1 MGSQGEG
8 SPWPDG
14 LLDIPIQD
22 DIELDTHNT
31 GGEHTTK
38 EYGSW
43 QQFNLHLEEAGL
55 ALPSGIEDPVDYYM
69 LLGPGRFH
77 RAYVPWTS
85 EMLAGMTTRPDEN
98 GGRQVDTLIT
108 VADPSYAAT
117 AVRRILERNV
127 FGEFAGSRPL
137 PHTKHVTIP
146 AGLAGNLGVKRAIH
160 DLAIPAEEAFVIPM
174 PNIVTPELKLDE
186 AELEK
191 AKDARP
197 ADFTGVFRYVLPDA
211 SNTSV
216 EEFYREGEY
225 AGKIVTVSP
234 DDFMYEPVV
243 NAFDSDGNPLDF
255 GDMDRHSLR
264 RQIHFLKIA
273 AENDPDLAELIVAG

>member
-14 LLDIPIQD
+14 LLDIPIHD
-22 DIELDTHNT
+22 DLELDTHST
-31 GGEHTTK
+31 GGEHALK

-43 QQFNLHLEEAGL
+43 QQFELHLRQAGL
-55 ALPSGIEDPVDYYM
+55 VLPEDVEDPFDYYVQR
-69 LLGPGRFH
+69 GPGRFH
-77 RAYVPWTS
+77 RAYLPWSS
-85 EMLAGMTTRPDEN
+85 EMLAGMTTRPDED

-117 AVRRILERNV
+117 AVRRMLERNV
-127 FGEFAGSRPL
+127 FGEFAGARPM
-137 PHTKHVTIP
+137 PHTKHVTLP
-146 AGLAGNLGVKRAIH
+146 AELTGNLGVKRAVY
-160 DLAIPAEEAFVIPM
+160 DLAVPTEEAFVIPM
-174 PNIVTPELKLDE
+174 PNIVTPELKLDV
-186 AELEK
+186 AELKK
-191 AKDARP
+191 AKAARP
-197 ADFTGVFRYVLPDA
+197 GDFTGVFRYVLPEA

-225 AGKIVTVSP
+225 AGKLVTVSP
-234 DDFMYEPVV
+234 DDFMYEPDVK
-243 NAFDSDGNPLDF
+243 AYGPDGSPLDF